1 MRRHILIAQ
10 VILLSMLMTG
20 CTGDTK
26 ETLTN
31 AVSRI
36 QDAGERI
43 AEAVVTAARSALPE
57 GLEGIF
63 SGTPTIRILNPTEEL
78 SEFDPAGILRW
89 SAVSGADAYEVWV
102 YRDSSTTLVQEASA
116 ALTSRQYQFT
126 KLLAGQ
132 TYYIKIYYRVNGS
145 WQESPLITLSTVI
158 QVVKARL
165 SNPQDELDAFGQG
178 GVLRWSA
185 VAGADIYEVW
195 FYRDAALTAF
205 AETSGPVRI
214 TQYQPA
220 TLKTGTTYYVQVY
233 ARVNGVF
240 KVGGPLTLTMGA
252 QINKARIVNPQEELD
267 AFAVDGLLRWSPVTG
282 ATSYELWIFT
292 NPNSS
297 ETQEGSGP
305 LTSRLY
311 SPRTLQPGRVYYAQ
325 AYSKVNGVWQVG
337 APVRITTTAQP
348 SRSRLT
354 NPQEEIENFR
364 NGDALRW
371 SAIPGATAYEVWIYG
386 NAGLGT
392 IIESGSAGSRSF
404 TPTKLCVGGTYHV
417 QVYALVAGQWTTGWA
432 TRLDVTQGS
441 SGTNCSPP
449 VPKITLTAGADE
461 VYRGESVTLSWATQ
475 FADSCTASN
484 GWSGTKATSGSETIG
499 PLNAATLFTLTC
511 SGKGG
516 SYKAE
521 TLVTTTT
528 TLNRAI
534 SVSPASIDYGSVAV
548 GSESPSRTIVV
559 RNTGNAATTVSSV
572 GLTGTHSNQFTGTQ
586 TCNQVLAGNTC
597 EISLKF
603 KPTSTGAKTAAVSIA
618 HNGTGT
624 PATVQLS
631 GTGTSVTYSLTMTV
645 TAEAPSPGQTLPF
658 TNPNV
663 GGNIVDFKN
672 PRLVPIARTYIQ
684 LTNSAGTLV
693 ANGFTDANGRMT
705 FTGLD
710 SSVAYRVSVGSAAYT
725 PDGLNVWVMNNRS
738 VASTTAQKFRDRYFI
753 HWVSVDIPIGLG
765 IPNPAVER
773 TLTIG
778 SGYDATGRQL
788 LDDRR
793 SSGPFLILSYI
804 VKNQAFLTAAGAPA
818 TSWPELTVLWSP
830 TNRGAGDNDTYRYDE
845 GIAGNSGAFYNPRST
860 GFINASGVDTQAAPS
875 TDQKFIYLSGAQ
887 AFALMELSSTVP
899 IHELTHYVQDSSM
912 RQTTPGGPHTTS
924 GEWQDFTLA
933 QHEGFATAMALLA
946 DGSPVEALVYRLG
959 SGDPKRDQYDAG
971 YISGGTDYRKL
982 ANGADAGWFQ
992 ESSFTSFIW
1001 RLHDP
1006 LGAIRLTPGK
1016 ILAPFY
1022 SQTWSQAAWTPSPWA
1037 YGAVLKAQNPE
1048 ISGAIDS
1055 LAEGLKITLAGNDH
1069 WGTTEKFLGNR
1080 AASQT
1085 FPVHTRVP
1093 ETGTVQVC
1101 SVGSKAEYN
1110 KLGNRR
1116 YLRFEGSGASRLA
1129 QVTGPAGTVPY
1140 VFINGIGI
1148 ALQKGSNALSG
1159 RLTIPASG
1167 AWGYIGECSVVYSPS
1182 ATAVDGA
1189 CANQPYTPPAEVCW
1203 TITTSN

>member
-1 MRRHILIAQ
+1 MRRPIQIAQ
-10 VILLSMLMTG
+10 LMLMSVLMTG
-20 CTGDTK
+20 CTGDAK
-26 ETLTN
+26 EMLSKSFST
-31 AVSRI
+31 V
-36 QDAGERI
+36 QEAGEKI
-43 AEAVVTAARSALPE
+43 ADTVAMAAKSVLPA
-57 GLEGIF
+57 GIEGIF
-63 SGTPTIRILNPTEEL
+63 SGTPTITILNPAEEL

-89 SAVSGADAYEVWV
+89 SMASGADAYEVWA
-102 YRDSSTTLVQEASA
+102 YRDPSMTQLQEFSA

-132 TYYIKIYYRVNGS
+132 TYHIKIYYRVNGS
-145 WQESPLITLSTVI
+145 WQELPLFTLSTAT
-158 QVVKARL
+158 QVVKPRL
-165 SNPQDELDAFGQG
+165 SNPQDELDGFGQG

-214 TQYQPA
+214 TQYQPT

-233 ARVNGVF
+233 GRVNGVF

-305 LTSRLY
+305 LTSRAY

-337 APVRITTTAQP
+337 APVRITTTAQS

-354 NPQEEIENFR
+354 NPQEELENFR
-364 NGDALRW
+364 AGDTLRW

-392 IIESGSAGSRSF
+392 VIESGSAASRSF
-404 TPTKLCVGGTYHV
+404 QPTKLCVGGTYHV

-432 TRLDVTQGS
+432 TRLDVTQGTS
-441 SGTNCSPP
+441 AANCSPP
-449 VPKITLTAGADE
+449 APRITLTASAEE
-461 VYRGESVTLSWATQ
+461 VYRGESVTLTWATQ
-475 FADSCTASN
+475 FADTCTASN
-484 GWSGTKATSGSETIG
+484 GWSGAKSASGGETIG

-511 SGKGG
+511 NGRGG
-516 SYKAE
+516 ASKAE
-521 TLVTTTT
+521 MLVTTTT
-528 TLNRAI
+528 TLSRAI

-548 GSESPSRTIVV
+548 GAESSSRTIVV
-559 RNTGNAATTVSSV
+559 RNIGNAATTVSSV
-572 GLTGTHSNQFTGTQ
+572 SLSGTHWNQFTGTH
-586 TCNQVLAGNTC
+586 TCDQVLAGNTC
-597 EISLKF
+597 EVSLRF
-603 KPTSTGAKTAAVSIA
+603 KPTSTGTKTAAVSIA

-631 GTGTSVTYSLTMTV
+631 GTATSVTYSLTMTV
-645 TAEAPSPGQTLPF
+645 TAEGPSPAAPLQISG
-658 TNPNV
+658 NPNWS
-663 GGNIVDFKN
+663 GNIADFRN
-672 PRLVPIARTYIQ
+672 PRILPVSRTYIQ
-684 LTNSAGTLV
+684 LTNSAGTLI
-693 ANGFTDANGRMT
+693 ANGFTDESGRRT

-725 PDGLNVWVMNNRS
+725 PDGLNVWVMNNRL
-738 VASTTAQKFRDRYFI
+738 VANSAAQKFRDRYFI

-778 SGYDATGRQL
+778 AGYDAAGRQL

-804 VKNQAFLTAAGAPA
+804 VKNQAFLTGAGAPA

-845 GIAGNSGAFYNPRST
+845 GIAGSSGAFSAKGTN
-860 GFINASGVDTQAAPS
+860 FITTSGVESKTPPFTAQNY
-875 TDQKFIYLSGAQ
+875 IYLSGAQ
-887 AFALMELSSTVP
+887 AFELMELSSTVP
-899 IHELTHYVQDSSM
+899 IHELTHYVQENSM
-912 RQTTPGGPHTTS
+912 RQTSPGGPHTTS

-933 QHEGFATAMALLA
+933 QHEGFATAMALLV
-946 DGSPVEALVYRLG
+946 DGSPVEARNRRLDTG
-959 SGDPKRDQYDAG
+959 SPLRDQYDAG
-971 YISGGTDYRKL
+971 YYSGGTDYRKL

-1006 LGAIRLTPGK
+1006 LGSLRLTPGK

-1037 YGAVLKAQNPE
+1037 YGTVLKSQNPE

-1080 AASQT
+1080 TASQT

-1140 VFINGIGI
+1140 VFINGIGV
-1148 ALQKGSNALSG
+1148 ALQKGSNTLSG